1 MFYTGLL
8 KRVIPF
14 VLTFGAG
21 LLLASFFVS
30 IALPNMAEW
39 RSNRRDRRCREHKQ
53 LRQESQD
60 IRQKYFEEVEKNA
73 ELRRQIADTDVLLQG
88 AVPPVAV
95 EAPHP
100 PTPPRIRGKGI
111 GYGSG
116 NGISNHDR

>member
-14 VLTFGAG
+14 VLTFAAG

-30 IALPNMAEW
+30 VALPNMGEW
-39 RSNRRDRRCREHKQ
+39 RSNRRDRRWREHKQ
-53 LRQESQD
+53 LRQESED
-60 IRQKYFEEVEKNA
+60 LRQKYFEEVEKNA

-95 EAPHP
+95 EAPYP
-100 PTPPRIRGKGI
+100 PTPPRSRGKGI

-116 NGISNHDR
+116 SGR